1 MKLLSLSIPEYGNI
15 IAPTGIP
22 DGSNLSL
29 QKIVTFFLTLLVIA
43 GILLALVFIT
53 FGAFQWITSGGSKEK
68 IDKARKKFL
77 FSVMGLVIISLSFV
91 IIGLVAGALGLDSL
105 IGN

>member
-1 MKLLSLSIPEYGNI
+1 MKLLAFEIPEYGKI
-15 IAPTGIP
+15 TAPTGIP

-68 IDKARKKFL
+68 IDKARKTIL
-77 FSVMGLVIISLSFV
+77 FSVIGLVIISLSFV
-91 IIGLVAGALGLDSL
+91 IVGLVAGALGLDSL